1 MAFTEP
7 SYYHKLR
14 KRVGIR
20 PINQPP
26 SLRRRLL
33 TRLSIGSLLTFLLV
47 GIAASAYFAQAST
60 TPMMRLIIGGVL
72 CGLILLQI
80 VLVVTTAHLLDNAL
94 FRPLQQLREYSQHIA
109 EGDFDQHM
117 PLAQEDEIGEFT
129 TALHEMSQALR
140 VRDRRIAAQNQALA
154 EEVNNRKVAQEKLQ
168 KLNGELVQSSRY
180 KDQFL
185 ATMSHELRTPLN
197 AILGM
202 SEALIVPVY
211 GDLNDQ
217 QRKAIL
223 HVRDSGQHLLS
234 LIDDILDLSK
244 IAAGRSPLELA
255 EIEVESVAEASLRL
269 IRPIAKAKRIALLSH
284 IDKRIHHMLAD
295 ERRLK
300 QILVNLLNNAVKFT
314 PDGGTVSLDVKSNRS
329 EEIIDFIVT
338 DTGIGIPA
346 NSLDQLFE
354 PFAQIDG
361 SLARQHG
368 GAGLGLTLVHRLV
381 DMHDGSIRVES
392 ETGRGSQFRISL
404 PWREAQREL
413 GQSLF
418 DIEQESAESATTILL
433 AEDREANI
441 LTLLDYLT
449 LKGYNVIVA
458 RNGREAVDM
467 TRTQDPAIILMDIQM
482 PEMSGLE
489 AIEAIR
495 TTGNTVPII
504 ALTALAMPGDR
515 ERCLTTG
522 ADDYMSK
529 PISLRQLVSAIEKLL
544 NL

>member
-1 MAFTEP
+1 MAFAEP

>member
-1 MAFTEP
+1 M
-7 SYYHKLR
+7 
-14 KRVGIR
+14 
-20 PINQPP
+20 
-26 SLRRRLL
+26 
-33 TRLSIGSLLTFLLV
+33 SIGSLLTILLV
-47 GIAASAYFAQAST
+47 GTVAFIYLSQTST
-60 TPMMRLIIGGVL
+60 TPTTRIIIGGVL
-72 CGLILLQI
+72 CGLALLQTI
-80 VLVVTTAHLLDNAL
+80 LVVTTAHLLDLAL
-94 FRPLQQLREYSQHIA
+94 FQPLQQLRDYSQHIA
-109 EGDFDQHM
+109 EGDFDQHR
-117 PLAQEDEIGEFT
+117 PPVQEDEIGDFT
-129 TALHEMSQALR
+129 NTLYEMSQALR

-154 EEVNNRKVAQEKLQ
+154 EEVDTRKAAQEKLQ

-211 GDLNDQ
+211 GALNDQ

-244 IAAGRSPLELA
+244 IAAGRSPLEIA
-255 EIEVESVAEASLRL
+255 DIEVEAVVEASLRL
-269 IRPIAKAKRIALLSH
+269 IRPIATAKRITLISH
-284 IDKRIHHMLAD
+284 VDKRIHHMLAD

-314 PDGGTVSLDVKSNRS
+314 PDGGTVSFDVKSNRPDES
-329 EEIIDFIVT
+329 IEFIVT

-346 NSLDQLFE
+346 DALDQLFE

-361 SLARQHG
+361 SLARKHG
-368 GAGLGLTLVHRLV
+368 GAGLGLTLVQRLV
-381 DMHDGSIRVES
+381 DMHDGSIHVQS
-392 ETGRGSQFRISL
+392 EVNQGSQFRISL
-404 PWREAQREL
+404 PWREPERE
-413 GQSLF
+413 SLHGERSRF
-418 DIEQESAESATTILL
+418 EIEQESAENVHLATVLL

-458 RNGREAVDM
+458 RNGRQAVDM
-467 TRTQDPAIILMDIQM
+467 ARTENPDIILMDIQM

-489 AIEAIR
+489 AIEALRNI
-495 TTGNTVPII
+495 GNTIPII

-515 ERCLTTG
+515 ERCLAIG

-529 PISLRQLVSAIEKLL
+529 PVSLRQLVTAIEKLL
-544 NL
+544 E